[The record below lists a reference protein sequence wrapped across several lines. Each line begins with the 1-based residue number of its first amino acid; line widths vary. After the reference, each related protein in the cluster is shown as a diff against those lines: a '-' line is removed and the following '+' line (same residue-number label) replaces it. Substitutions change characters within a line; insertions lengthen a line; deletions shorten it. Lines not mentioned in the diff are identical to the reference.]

1 MTFYVDQFFIH
12 VFFLYVSLNCW
23 KHYVP
28 MFLCSLCNFACVIDT
43 ETVQRLLR
51 HKWRIYALELV
62 LQIWQ
67 YSDEFFSKM
76 NTLNEFSKTHDL
88 TRSFFHARKSQD
100 SIFPGKFLIYQL
112 EHHTSNG
119 YDSLLYNKLC
129 FYWRLLAKRRNP
141 CSISFFFFMYFWRTY
156 FATKVKKITA
166 NLLSLNKVCSWA
178 PSWVRDSQ
186 PSRIEDAL
194 PPSHHKYKL
203 HIQYDKQ
210 GDGKA
215 DEV

>member
-1 MTFYVDQFFIH
+1 MLTNSLFTCFFCMCH
-12 VFFLYVSLNCW
+12 W
-23 KHYVP
+23 TAEKHYVP

-141 CSISFFFFMYFWRTY
+141 CSISFFFLYVFLAYLFRNKSKKNYCKFTIVEQSMFLSSILGEGFTTFSYWRCS
-156 FATKVKKITA
+156 ASIT
-166 NLLSLNKVCSWA
+166 S
-178 PSWVRDSQ
+178 
-186 PSRIEDAL
+186 
-194 PPSHHKYKL
+194 
-203 HIQYDKQ
+203 
-210 GDGKA
+210 
-215 DEV
+215 